1 MKSKVASDGVSVRI
15 KGRWLLSQAGAEKEK
30 KMTMFRSKLAVTSIP
45 TLQLGVVLAN
55 TTEEGR
61 GQASIAVEAPVLDS
75 GCLPPG
81 LRTSTYDTR
90 STTELQLFW
99 RTYWTHLAAKGST
112 WPVSDQHAVNQVPN
126 HTSYRVGQCSGLSCS
141 HTQQRSSTVDMEWF
155 LTRRIFTEGI
165 FRGLLFLFVLMG
177 RAAREESGKWRGS

>member
-90 STTELQLFW
+90 STTELQLF
-99 RTYWTHLAAKGST
+99 
-112 WPVSDQHAVNQVPN
+112 
-126 HTSYRVGQCSGLSCS
+126 
-141 HTQQRSSTVDMEWF
+141 
-155 LTRRIFTEGI
+155 
-165 FRGLLFLFVLMG
+165 
-177 RAAREESGKWRGS
+177 